1 MAVVNKIIGVC
12 RFSYLGDAGFRT
24 LKGGAEEA
32 ARILYAP
39 GRMQRRFAYFENIC
53 LPSLAVQTDMDFVLV
68 ALIADT
74 MPFHFRKRLKRLAD
88 KYSFLRIATLEAAGP
103 LNSTRRAFRRGLDEL
118 ETDFITGFRLD
129 DDDAVGCDYIERTR
143 EISDNLIKLGW
154 ATAEV
159 PAAVCFHRG
168 IYWDMKRDEEQF
180 WDYSEPQPLGL
191 ASAMIAH
198 PDSQHNIYRWNHR
211 KLACNARCWIDPHEY
226 MFVRTLHGHNDSDRS
241 IPPGARVLP
250 DWQAKK
256 LFRERFGLNPKRL
269 LPMME
274 ALQDEG
280 SGMARQL
287 ATKARADM
295 DNMDPLDDVDGE
307 SDEAE

>member
-88 KYSFLRIATLEAAGP
+88 KYAFLRIATLEAAGP
-103 LNSTRRAFRRGLDEL
+103 LNSTRRAFRRGLDEM

-168 IYWDMKRDEEQF
+168 IYWDMKREEEQF

-211 KLACNARCWIDPHEY
+211 KLAANARCWIDPHEY

-256 LFRERFGLNPKRL
+256 LFRERFGLNPKKL
-269 LPMME
+269 FPMMA
-274 ALQDEG
+274 ALQEEG

-287 ATKARADM
+287 ATEASSEM
-295 DNMDPLDDVDGE
+295 DGE
-307 SDEAE
+307 EE